1 MTSDQPVVSIFQASF
16 DGAQVNGVLNAPG
29 VLREGAEVNRGIEG
43 LGHRV
48 FHHSFQPAQDPLCLS
63 FPTSRRPLAGFG
75 RVQHVLQ
82 LLWVR
87 WNSTA
92 NAGWHHWMLTQRVR
106 IFVITFSF
114 FIFPVGNVG
123 HRTWLQRP
131 QGQCD
136 PFLLV
141 CQYFRCLNNAMAAT
155 AWDFNVC
162 TDEEDCNCTG
172 GLH

>member
-16 DGAQVNGVLNAPG
+16 DGAQVNGVLDAPG

-43 LGHRV
+43 LGHGV

-75 RVQHVLQ
+75 CVQHVLQ

-87 WNSTA
+87 RNSTA
-92 NAGWHHWMLTQRVR
+92 NAGWHHWMLTQRVQ

-114 FIFPVGNVG
+114 IFPCGKCG
-123 HRTWLQRP
+123 SPYL
-131 QGQCD
+131 
-136 PFLLV
+136 
-141 CQYFRCLNNAMAAT
+141 AAAAT
-155 AWDFNVC
+155 RAVRPMPTCVSVFQVSKQC
-162 TDEEDCNCTG
+162 YGCYCLG
-172 GLH
+172 F